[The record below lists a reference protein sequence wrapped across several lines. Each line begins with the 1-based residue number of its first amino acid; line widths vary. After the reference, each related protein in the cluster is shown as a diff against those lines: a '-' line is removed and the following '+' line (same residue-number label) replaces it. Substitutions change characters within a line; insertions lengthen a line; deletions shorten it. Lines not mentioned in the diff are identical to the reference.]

1 MSYSFTAPR
10 KDPDAVLDYELDW
23 SANWLADGETITAQT
38 VTCEDD
44 DITISSVTQSGGV
57 VRFRVAG
64 GAAGSSYLV
73 TCEITTSAGQT
84 DQRTIQIPVRDR

>member
-1 MSYSFTAPR
+1 MTYSFRAPQ
-10 KDPDAVLDYELDW
+10 KDPDATLDYEINW
-23 SANWLADGETITAQT
+23 STWLADGETITAQA

-64 GAAGSSYLV
+64 GTAGSSYLV
-73 TCEITTSAGQT
+73 TCQITTSAGQT
-84 DQRTIQIPVRDR
+84 DHRTLQIPVRDR